1 MPESNDYKVLKKNL
15 PTGNDRL
22 DRVENFV
29 VSGMPDINFCSEGKE
44 SWIEQK
50 SPTEPKRQSTKLFG
64 SNHKISQDQKNWFLR
79 QMKAEGNAYF
89 LIVTNKQWML
99 VSGEH
104 ADEINEM
111 TTEEIAN
118 ICLWKTKKPVKEKE
132 AWKNLRNI
140 LNSKQNPTDTK

>member
-15 PTGNDRL
+15 PIGNDRL

-29 VSGMPDINFCSEGKE
+29 VAGMPDINFCSEGKE

-99 VSGEH
+99 VGGEH

-132 AWKNLRNI
+132 TWKNLRNI
-140 LNSKQNPTDTK
+140 LNLKQNPTDTK

>member
-29 VSGMPDINFCSEGKE
+29 VAGMPDINFCSEGKE

-50 SPTEPKRQSTKLFG
+50 SPIEPKRQSTKLFG

-89 LIVTNKQWML
+89 LIVTNNTCQTGCDTNL
-99 VSGEH
+99 LHGQLLP
-104 ADEINEM
+104 A
-111 TTEEIAN
+111 
-118 ICLWKTKKPVKEKE
+118 KKKK
-132 AWKNLRNI
+132 K
-140 LNSKQNPTDTK
+140 S